1 MGQSG
6 LRAVLNLFWSL
17 WGESFFK
24 LIDFEKEEVLEKDL
38 REFIFGEINE
48 ENLKIVV
55 EIQIFKL
62 KLNI

>member
-1 MGQSG
+1 
-6 LRAVLNLFWSL
+6 
-17 WGESFFK
+17 